1 MPNERDHA
9 WMVKMQYDAELADPL
24 VEVRDV
30 VESFRCCGVTPTDW
44 DQALGEAITAL
55 AQLPQ
60 EAGVER
66 RLPDLVSHLRIL
78 LVEGLDS
85 APKVVDEV
93 AAQVAAA
100 LSQARIPGIPR
111 PDEDD
116 WGFDRPTVS

>member
-1 MPNERDHA
+1 
-9 WMVKMQYDAELADPL
+9 MQYDAELADPL

-30 VESFRCCGVTPTDW
+30 VESFRCCGVTPADW
-44 DQALGEAITAL
+44 SQTLGQAIAAL

-66 RLPDLVSHLRIL
+66 RLPDLVPHLQIL
-78 LVEGLDS
+78 LTEGLDS
-85 APKVVDEV
+85 VPQLVDEV

-100 LSQARIPGIPR
+100 LSQAQIPGIPR

-116 WGFDRPTVS
+116 WGFNRPTVS